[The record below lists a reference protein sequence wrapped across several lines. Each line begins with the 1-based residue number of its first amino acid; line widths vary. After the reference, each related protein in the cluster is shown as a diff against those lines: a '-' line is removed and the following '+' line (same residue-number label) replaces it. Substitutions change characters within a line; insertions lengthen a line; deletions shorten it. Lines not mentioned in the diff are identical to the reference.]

1 MQNHV
6 RILTDMK
13 REKHK
18 NLWEESD
25 FYWGEISGGSLQFDR
40 VDTEVRT
47 PLIPKTLIIHAYEQQ
62 NGLRFWAYNV

>member
-40 VDTEVRT
+40 VDIEVRT
-47 PLIPKTLIIHAYEQQ
+47 LLIPKTIIIHACELQ
-62 NGLRFWAYNV
+62 NGLRFWAYDV